1 MKKALEKFYSN
12 FIRDTQF
19 SELMNKRI
27 YNVLLIATKYDIFS
41 LEEDGRIDEQI
52 FNEYMNLSLR
62 YPPRF
67 TRVQNKK
74 EAIKILSERVF
85 ELIIIMP
92 NLDKH
97 DIFSEAKEIKERYQ
111 GLPIIVL
118 TPFSKEI
125 SKRVACEDLSFIDYI
140 FSWLGDSELLIAIIK
155 LIEDKW
161 NALPDSNAV
170 GVQVILLIEDSVR
183 TYSSILCQLYKFVLA
198 QSKEFAKEALNEHL
212 KTLRMRGRPKILL
225 ARNYEEAL
233 DYFYTYQ
240 EHILGIISDLS
251 FKKEGKN
258 NPLAGAYFCKKVKDI
273 MPKIPI
279 ILQSTN
285 TERGN
290 ILAKSLNVKFLSK
303 NENNYLLNLQHAVS
317 QLFGFGCFNIID
329 PDKNTTIMQIHDLRE
344 MQHKIFLIP
353 DKSLYYHL
361 KRNHFSRF
369 FYSRALFPL
378 AKVIKEMDITNDQKL
393 DEIRNQIYNLIIAYR
408 KMKNTGVIADF
419 EESRF
424 DECSNFTKIGKGS
437 LGGKGRGIAFM
448 TTWNIPDYGP
458 NLQIQI
464 PQTVV
469 LCTDVFDEFMEKNG
483 LYSFAL
489 STNSNQKIL
498 ETFMHAELPKH
509 VQKCLLSL
517 CKASK
522 SPLAIRSSSMLEDSH
537 YQPFAGIYSTYM
549 IPYTEDAQLRSLQ
562 LEAAIKGV
570 FASVFYKESK
580 LYLLSTKNLIDQ
592 EKMAVVLQEV
602 VGNQYG
608 DFYFPMMSGVA
619 HSTNYYPIDGEQATD
634 GVMHIALGLGKYVVD
649 GGATLRIIPKYT
661 QKIMQLS
668 TIKSALKSTQSY
680 FYALRTKNKTPFQ
693 IQTDDTFNLC
703 QLPIDAAHIPSSL
716 LPHVVST
723 YDPENQ
729 SLYDGYYPEYHRLVI
744 SFKNLLNNSN
754 IPFAK
759 AIEDFLSIGKQEFG
773 RPIEIEFA
781 LTPNQKSQNMI
792 LTILQARPIVEN
804 EMSLRADLDKIDLS
818 NTILKSNKALGNGCY
833 ENIKQIILIKK
844 DNYSPCHNKLIVKEL
859 ESLTSS
865 KHIDQNGYILIG
877 PGRWGSTD
885 SWLGIPIQWSTIKDA
900 RIIVECCLK
909 NVEPS
914 QGSHFFHNITSL
926 GIGYISIIPTNSND
940 YLDLAFLKEQD
951 IIQETEHVALIGL
964 KKACIAYIDG
974 KKSQAVILKPS
985 KPM

>member
-1 MKKALEKFYSN
+1 MKKTLEKFYSN

-41 LEEDGRIDEQI
+41 LEEDGRIDELI

-67 TRVQNKK
+67 TRVQDKE
-74 EAIKILSERVF
+74 EAIKMLSERMF

-97 DIFSEAKEIKERYQ
+97 DIFSEAKEIKENYRDI
-111 GLPIIVL
+111 PIVVL

-140 FSWLGDSELLIAIIK
+140 FSWLGDPELLIAIIK

-161 NALPDSNAV
+161 NALPDSHSV
-170 GVQVILLIEDSVR
+170 GVQIILLIEDSVR
-183 TYSSILCQLYKFVLA
+183 TYSSVLCQLYKFVLA

-233 DYFYTYQ
+233 EIYSIYH
-240 EHILGIISDLS
+240 EHILGVISDLS
-251 FKKEGKN
+251 FKKEGKE
-258 NPLAGAYFCKKVKDI
+258 NPLAGAYLCKKIKSI
-273 MPKIPI
+273 TPKIPI

-285 TERGN
+285 TEKGYM
-290 ILAKSLNVKFLSK
+290 LAQSLNVEFLNK
-303 NENNYLLNLQHAVS
+303 NQNNYLLNLQHSVS
-317 QLFGFGCFNIID
+317 KLFGFGCFNIID
-329 PDKNTTIMQIHDLRE
+329 PDNNATIMQIYDLRDL
-344 MQHKIFLIP
+344 QHKIFQIP

-361 KRNHFSRF
+361 ERNHFSRF

-378 AKVIKEMDITNDQKL
+378 AKVTKEMDITTEQKL
-393 DEIRNQIYNLIIAYR
+393 DEIRSQIYNLIIAYR

-424 DECSNFTKIGKGS
+424 DECSNFTKIGNGS

-458 NLQIQI
+458 YLQIQI

-469 LCTDVFDEFMEKNG
+469 LCTDVFDEFMERND
-483 LYSFAL
+483 LYPFAL
-489 STNSNQKIL
+489 STNSNQEIL
-498 ETFMHAELPKH
+498 ETFIRAELPAH
-509 VQKCLLSL
+509 VQKCLLTL
-517 CKASK
+517 CKATK

-549 IPYTEDAQLRSLQ
+549 IPYIKNTQQRFLQ
-562 LEAAIKGV
+562 LENAIKGV

-580 LYLLSTKNLIDQ
+580 SYLLSTKNLIDQ

-608 DFYFPMMSGVA
+608 DFYFPLMSGVA
-619 HSTNYYPIDGEQATD
+619 HSTNYYPIDNEQVTD

-649 GGATLRIIPKYT
+649 GGTTLRIVPKFT
-661 QKIMQLS
+661 QKVMQLS
-668 TIKSALKSTQSY
+668 TIKSALRNTQTY
-680 FYALRTKNKTPFQ
+680 FYALNTQDKSAFQ
-693 IQTDDTFNLC
+693 IQTDETFNLC
-703 QLPIDAAHIPSSL
+703 RLPIDAAHIQTSL
-716 LPHVVST
+716 LPYVVST

-729 SLYDGYYPEYHRLVI
+729 SLYDGYYPEYNRLVV
-744 SFKNLLNNSN
+744 SFKNLLSNSN

-759 AIEDFLSIGKQEFG
+759 AIKDFLTIGKQEFG

-781 LTPNQKSQNMI
+781 LTLNPKSQHI
-792 LTILQARPIVEN
+792 TLAILQARPIVEN
-804 EMSLRADLDKIDLS
+804 ETPLHASPDKIPS
-818 NTILKSNKALGNGCY
+818 FKTFLKSDKALGNGCY
-833 ENIKQIILIKK
+833 EKIRQIIFVKME
-844 DNYSPCHNKLIVKEL
+844 NYSSRDNRLIANEL
-859 ESLTSS
+859 SALTSS
-865 KHIDQNGYILIG
+865 KYIDPSGYILIG
-877 PGRWGSTD
+877 PGRWGSAD
-885 SWLGIPIQWSTIKDA
+885 PWLGIPIQWSTIKDA
-900 RIIVECCLK
+900 RIIVEYNLK
-909 NVEPS
+909 NIDPS

-926 GIGYISIIPTNSND
+926 GVGYISITPSDSSNYFD
-940 YLDLAFLKEQD
+940 YAFLKKQD
-951 IIQETEHVALIGL
+951 IIQETEHIALIEL
-964 KKACIAYIDG
+964 KKECIAYIDG
-974 KKSQAVILKPS
+974 KKSLATILKPTE
-985 KPM
+985 